1 MLISKDDKTKIRL
14 NYKVL
19 NFRLP
24 CRMTGYTLLND
35 GVYHVVLGAPSVLT
49 DWGARGPMDPRTFS
63 SERKF
68 RG

>member
-1 MLISKDDKTKIRL
+1 
-14 NYKVL
+14 
-19 NFRLP
+19 
-24 CRMTGYTLLND
+24 MTGYTLLND